1 MYTSIVVPL
10 DGSAFG
16 NGALPVALTLASR
29 SDAEVHLV
37 HVSEPTLFSEGESAY
52 EPHRSAHLQR
62 NMRARVTTMAAQL
75 TRRASLRVEA
85 EFLDGQAVPT
95 LQRYLENG
103 RHDLVVMMTHGRG
116 GLSRAWLGSVADGL
130 IRRAPVPLLLLRQ
143 DTEWLR
149 DAVEPLFRRVLIP
162 LDGSLMAEEVLDH
175 VFSLGT
181 PEVTEY
187 VILSVVAPHH
197 QLDSG
202 ESGAETFSGRSQ
214 DEQQR
219 DAAHHYLNRVAGD
232 LRSSGALVTVR
243 VEVHLH
249 TAQGVLDAATEH
261 HVDVI
266 ALSTHGRGSLSRL
279 IHGSVADKILR
290 GADVPVLAYRPTQ
303 VAMEQPKDR

>member
-1 MYTSIVVPL
+1 
-10 DGSAFG
+10 
-16 NGALPVALTLASR
+16 
-29 SDAEVHLV
+29 
-37 HVSEPTLFSEGESAY
+37 
-52 EPHRSAHLQR
+52 
-62 NMRARVTTMAAQL
+62 
-75 TRRASLRVEA
+75 
-85 EFLDGQAVPT
+85 
-95 LQRYLENG
+95 
-103 RHDLVVMMTHGRG
+103 MMTHGRG
-116 GLSRAWLGSVADGL
+116 GLSRAWLGSVAEGL

-143 DTEWLR
+143 DTEWSR
-149 DAVEPLFRRVLIP
+149 EAVEPLFRRVLIP

-187 VILSVVAPHH
+187 VILSVIAPHH

-202 ESGAETFSGRSQ
+202 DSGAETFPGRSQ

-249 TAQGVLDAATEH
+249 TAPGVLDAATEH

-279 IHGSVADKILR
+279 VHGSVADKILR
-290 GADVPVLAYRPTQ
+290 GANVPVLVYRPNQAATQ
-303 VAMEQPKDR
+303 QPEDR